1 MPSNSLTFVESLVK
15 YIQYVFLQSEI
26 ARQIFI
32 PGVSTPM
39 TSPLARAI
47 TLPCGSTLNNRLG
60 KSAMTEGLADKFD
73 RPTERHNTLY
83 KSWSNGG
90 TGLHITGNVMIDHH
104 YLERAGNVVL
114 ENDKNL
120 SLFSA
125 WAKAGTS
132 AGNQLWVQ
140 LNHPGRQCPK
150 IVNKQPL
157 SPSDIHLDLLGNF
170 GKPRAMTQTDI
181 QDVIQRFTK
190 SAGLVKKAGFTGV
203 QIHCAH
209 GYLFSQFLSPKINK
223 RKDQWG
229 GSLENRARI
238 IRQTIRSVRK
248 EVGTDFPIGV
258 KLNSADFQK
267 GGFTLEDCVTV
278 AGWLGED
285 GVDLLEI
292 SGGTYEQLS
301 LIGVEPTEVR
311 ESTRKREAYFIEYA
325 ARIKAAANIPLMI
338 TGGFRSRD
346 VMEKAIEDNEVD
358 IIGLARPLCTQPNCS
373 EKLIQGAIN
382 KLDDYEQELVLGTGF
397 WGNNSPSN
405 IIKAINNFG
414 QVGFYY
420 WQIIRISK
428 GLNPEPEL
436 KVFRSFLRHIRND
449 FKLNMKRKFA

>member
-1 MPSNSLTFVESLVK
+1 
-15 YIQYVFLQSEI
+15 
-26 ARQIFI
+26 
-32 PGVSTPM
+32 M
-39 TSPLARAI
+39 TNPLAQPI
-47 TLPCGSTLNNRLG
+47 TLPCGVTISNRLG

-83 KSWSNGG
+83 KTWSNGG
-90 TGLHITGNVMIDHH
+90 TGLQITGNVMVDRR

-114 ENDKNL
+114 EDDKDL
-120 SLFSA
+120 PLFEA

-140 LNHPGRQCPK
+140 LSHPGRQCPK

-170 GKPRAMTQTDI
+170 GKPKAMTEDNI
-181 QDVIQRFTK
+181 QDVIQRFTR
-190 SAGLVKKAGFTGV
+190 SAALVKKAGFTGL

-209 GYLFSQFLSPKINK
+209 GYLFSQFLSPKIN
-223 RKDQWG
+223 RRTDQWG

-238 IRQTIRSVRK
+238 IRQTIQSVRN
-248 EVGTDFPIGV
+248 EVGASFPIAV

-267 GGFTLEDCVTV
+267 GGFSLEDCVTV

-285 GVDLLEI
+285 GIDLLEI

-301 LIGVEPTEVR
+301 LMGVEPTEVR

-325 ARIKAAANIPLMI
+325 ERIKTAAKIPLMI
-338 TGGFRSRD
+338 TGGFRSRS
-346 VMEKAIEDNEVD
+346 VMEKAIANKEVD
-358 IIGLARPLCTQPNCS
+358 IIGLARPLCTQPDCS
-373 EKLIQGAIN
+373 AQLIKGVID
-382 KLDDYEQELVLGTGF
+382 KLDDYEQSLVLGKGF
-397 WGNNSPSN
+397 WGNNSSLN

-420 WQIIRISK
+420 WQIIRLSH
-428 GLNPEPEL
+428 GLSPEPEL
-436 KVFRSFLRHIRND
+436 KVFRSFIRHMRND
-449 FKLNMKRKFA
+449 FSLNMKRKFSRHKN